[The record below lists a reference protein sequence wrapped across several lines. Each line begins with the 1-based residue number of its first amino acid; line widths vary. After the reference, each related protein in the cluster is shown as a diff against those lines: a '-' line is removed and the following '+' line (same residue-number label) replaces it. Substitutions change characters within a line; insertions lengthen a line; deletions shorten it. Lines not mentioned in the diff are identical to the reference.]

1 MLHNNFKMKF
11 IIIILALSFTSFC
24 SAQFVSGDD
33 KLHLGAG
40 FLISSGTYT
49 AVYLKTKDKKKAFW
63 YSLGMSALAGV
74 TKELIDV
81 SENERF
87 DTGEIVA
94 TTIGGLAASTTLNLF
109 VGKKK
114 NQKLKKVA
122 IVN

>member
-1 MLHNNFKMKF
+1 MKYLIVIF
-11 IIIILALSFTSFC
+11 ALLFTSFC
-24 SAQFVSGDD
+24 SAQFVSADD

-40 FLISSGTYT
+40 FLISGVTYT
-49 AVYLKTKDKKKAFW
+49 YVYAKTKDKKKAFW
-63 YSLGMSALAGV
+63 YSLGMSTLAGI

-94 TTIGGLAASTTLNLF
+94 TTAGGLIASTTLHLF

-114 NQKLKKVA
+114 NEKLINVA

>member
-1 MLHNNFKMKF
+1 MK
-11 IIIILALSFTSFC
+11 IITTTLILFLSNIC
-24 SAQFVSGDD
+24 SAQFVSADD

-40 FLISSGTYT
+40 ALISATTYIVVYT
-49 AVYLKTKDKKKAFW
+49 ATKNKKKAFW
-63 YSLGMSALAGV
+63 MSLGTSVLAGV

-94 TTIGGLAASTTLNLF
+94 TTIGGLTASTTINLF

-114 NQKLKKVA
+114 KRVA
-122 IVN
+122 LVN

>member
-1 MLHNNFKMKF
+1 MKSLIVIF
-11 IIIILALSFTSFC
+11 ALFFTSFC

-40 FLISSGTYT
+40 FLISGSTYT
-49 AVYLKTKDKKKAFW
+49 AVYIKTKNKKKAFW
-63 YSLGMSALAGV
+63 ISLGMSTLAGV

-94 TTIGGLAASTTLNLF
+94 TTIGGLVASTTLSLF

-114 NQKLKKVA
+114 NNKLESVA
-122 IVN
+122 LVN

>member
-1 MLHNNFKMKF
+1 MKTLTVL
-11 IIIILALSFTSFC
+11 LALSFTNLC
-24 SAQFVSGDD
+24 SAQFISGDD

-40 FLISSGTYT
+40 FIISSATYT
-49 AVYLKTKDKKKAFW
+49 AVYIKTKNKKKAFW

-94 TTIGGLAASTTLNLF
+94 PPLE
-109 VGKKK
+109 V
-114 NQKLKKVA
+114 
-122 IVN
+122 

>member
-1 MLHNNFKMKF
+1 MMKTF
-11 IIIILALSFTSFC
+11 IVALALSFTSFC

-49 AVYLKTKDKKKAFW
+49 TVYIITKNKKKAFW
-63 YSLGMSALAGV
+63 YSLGMSTLAGA

-87 DTGEIVA
+87 DPGEIVA
-94 TTIGGLAASTTLNLF
+94 TSIGGLVASTTLSLF

-114 NQKLKKVA
+114 DDKQKEVA
-122 IVN
+122 LVN

>member
-1 MLHNNFKMKF
+1 MRSLIVIF
-11 IIIILALSFTSFC
+11 ALFFTSFC

-33 KLHLGAG
+33 KLHLGTG
-40 FLISSGTYT
+40 FLISGSTYT
-49 AVYLKTKDKKKAFW
+49 AVYIKTKNKKKAFW
-63 YSLGMSALAGV
+63 ISLGMSTLAGV

-94 TTIGGLAASTTLNLF
+94 TTIGGLVACTTLSLF

-114 NQKLKKVA
+114 NEKLKNVA
-122 IVN
+122 LVN